1 MVKDETNKMKDKV
14 NLSTQTIKMSEKTAC
29 EICPKNCLLAPGQV
43 GFCGGRGNLD
53 GEIIAL
59 NYGRVAAINLD
70 PIEKKPLWRFYPG
83 RYVLSVGSYGCNL
96 RCPFCQ
102 NSTLSMEWQDE
113 WVEATGKYYSQYET
127 IMPDKLIAL
136 GLAAK
141 DKGNIGIAYTYNEPI
156 IGYEYLWD
164 CSRLARENGLK
175 NILVTNG
182 YCNEKPWKELLP
194 YIDATN
200 VDLKSFNQEF
210 YNKVGGELEV
220 VMRNIEIAVVEGV
233 HIEITCLIVPGENDD
248 PKEMESLS
256 KWLES
261 MSPEI
266 PLHIS
271 RFFPQYKMKEKA
283 PTSRET
289 IDALVSIARERLKH
303 VYKGNY

>member
-1 MVKDETNKMKDKV
+1 MKAKG
-14 NLSTQTIKMSEKTAC
+14 SPSSQIKKGQEKIVC
-29 EICPKNCLLAPGQV
+29 EICPKRCVLAPDQV

-59 NYGRVAAINLD
+59 NYGRVTAINLD
-70 PIEKKPLWRFYPG
+70 PIEKKPLWRFHPAS
-83 RYVLSVGSYGCNL
+83 YVLSVGSYGCNL

-102 NSTLSMEWQDE
+102 NSSLSMEWQDE
-113 WVEATGKYYSQYET
+113 WVESTGKYFSPYET
-127 IMPDKLIAL
+127 IMPENLVAL
-136 GLAAK
+136 AVAAK
-141 DKGNIGIAYTYNEPI
+141 SKGNIGIAYTYNEPI
-156 IGYEYLWD
+156 IGYEYIWD
-164 CSRLARENGLK
+164 CSILAREKGLK

-194 YIDATN
+194 CVDATN
-200 VDLKSFNQEF
+200 IDLKSFNQNF
-210 YNKVGGELEV
+210 YNKVGGELAV
-220 VMRNIEIAVVEGV
+220 VKRNIELAVEEGCHV
-233 HIEITCLIVPGENDD
+233 EITCLIIPGENDD

-256 KWLES
+256 KWVES

-266 PLHIS
+266 PLHLS

-289 IDALVSIARERLKH
+289 IDALAFIAGERLKY